1 MEENQELKKLKEAYK
16 QMTALLV
23 VVGIL
28 LGSYTLNSA
37 GFNNALAGILA
48 ILVVLYGAYQYY
60 KMDGKIGILLVVV
73 GVLWSIGYVLMFFKV
88 F

>member
-1 MEENQELKKLKEAYK
+1 MEENQELNKLKGAYK

>member
-1 MEENQELKKLKEAYK
+1 MEENKELNKLKGAYK
-16 QMTALLV
+16 QILALLV

-28 LGSYTLNSA
+28 LGSYTLNST
-37 GFNNALAGILA
+37 GFNNALAGVVA

-60 KMDGKIGILLVVV
+60 KMDGKIGILLLFV